1 MKNLAIHPRIL
12 RMFVFMF
19 LLNIVASVSQNYN
32 KEMEN
37 SFFWFVNLFFPVFV
51 TIIGGSVVGIILF
64 MFPQPVQDTTAKL
77 IRSKIMGMMVL
88 TGLFFVLY
96 FYNFLAAAMLK

>member
-19 LLNIVASVSQNYN
+19 LLNIVASVSQNYH
-32 KEMEN
+32 KEIEN

-51 TIIGGSVVGIILF
+51 TIIGGSVIGMILF
-64 MFPQPVQDTTAKL
+64 MFPQPVKDTTSKL
-77 IRSKIMGMMVL
+77 IRSKVMGMMVL
-88 TGLFFVLY
+88 TAVFFVLY
-96 FYNFLAAAMLK
+96 LYNFMAGAMLK

>member
-12 RMFVFMF
+12 RMFGFMF

-51 TIIGGSVVGIILF
+51 TIIGGSVVGILLF
-64 MFPQPVQDTTAKL
+64 MFPQPVSDTTTKL

-88 TGLFFVLY
+88 TALFFVLY